1 MILAVCS
8 QKGGVGKTS
17 TVQNLAAGLRI
28 FGYSVLTI
36 DMDPQCN
43 LTFSSGVDPTGAQL
57 TVADVLR
64 GSDPAQAIVAAE
76 EYSIIPGDYTLTSA
90 DKDLTGADMLR
101 TALKGLKSRFDFMV
115 IDCPP
120 TLGILTINA
129 LTAAD
134 EVLIPL
140 TAGIFSLQGFA
151 QLINAIT
158 NVKQYTNKRLRVN
171 GLLVTRYRKANVSE
185 ETKEAIQAVA
195 KQIKAHVYRAS
206 IREGI
211 AVEDSQ
217 NAQGSL
223 FLRKPKA
230 KVTADYNQFVSEFLS
245 NYQKGGK

>member
-43 LTFSSGVDPTGAQL
+43 LTFSSGVDPTGEQL
-57 TVADVLR
+57 TVGDVLR
-64 GSDPAQAIVAAE
+64 GSDPAQAIIAAE
-76 EYSIIPGDYTLTSA
+76 EYSIIPGDYGLTSA
-90 DKDLTGADMLR
+90 DKDLTGADLLR
-101 TALKGLKSRFDFMV
+101 TALKGLKRRFDFMV

-158 NVKQYTNKRLRVN
+158 NVKLYTNKKLKVN
-171 GLLVTRYRKANVSE
+171 GLLVTRYRKASISA

-195 KQIKAHVYRAS
+195 AQVKAPVYKAA

-211 AVEDSQ
+211 AVSDSQ
-217 NAQGSL
+217 SARGSL

-230 KVTADYNQFVSEFLS
+230 NVTADYNQFVSEFLS
-245 NYQKGGK
+245 NYQRG